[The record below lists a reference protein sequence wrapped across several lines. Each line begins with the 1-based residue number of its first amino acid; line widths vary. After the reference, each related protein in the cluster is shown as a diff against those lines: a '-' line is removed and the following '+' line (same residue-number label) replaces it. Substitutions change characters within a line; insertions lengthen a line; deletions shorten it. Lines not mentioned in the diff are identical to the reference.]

1 MDELGK
7 RLKELR
13 LERDMTLDMFV
24 YDLNAKY
31 HIELSKSNVSRWEN
45 GINEP
50 TLHYAKYLCQYYNV
64 SLDYL
69 IGNTDVKTPTNVLI
83 NSRNKS
89 ASKEENEIKR
99 KKNDKK

>member
-7 RLKELR
+7 RLKDLR
-13 LERDMTLDMFV
+13 LERDMTIDMFV
-24 YDLNAKY
+24 YDMEQKY
-31 HIELSKSNVSRWEN
+31 HIEISKANVSRWEN

-50 TLHYAKYLCQYYNV
+50 TLHYAKYLCKYYNV

-69 IGNTDVKTPTNVLI
+69 IGNTDVKTPTELLI

-89 ASKEENEIKR
+89 AE
-99 KKNDKK
+99 KKK

>member
-7 RLKELR
+7 RLKDLR
-13 LERDMTLDMFV
+13 LERDMTIDMFV
-24 YDLNAKY
+24 YDMEQKF
-31 HIELSKSNVSRWEN
+31 HIEISKANVSRWEN

-50 TLHYAKYLCQYYNV
+50 TLHYAKYLCKYYNV

-69 IGNTDVKTPTNVLI
+69 IGNTEVKTPTNLLL

-89 ASKEENEIKR
+89 S
-99 KKNDKK
+99 DKKKKEDK

>member
-7 RLKELR
+7 RLKNLR
-13 LERDMTLDMFV
+13 LERDMTIDMFV
-24 YDLNAKY
+24 YDMEQKY
-31 HIELSKSNVSRWEN
+31 HIDISKANVSRWEN

-50 TLHYAKYLCQYYNV
+50 TLHYAKYLCKYYNV

-69 IGNTDVKTPTNVLI
+69 IGNTDVKTPTELLI

-89 ASKEENEIKR
+89 AE
-99 KKNDKK
+99 KKK

>member
-7 RLKELR
+7 RLKNLR
-13 LERDMTLDMFV
+13 LERDMTIDMFV
-24 YDLNAKY
+24 YDMEQKY
-31 HIELSKSNVSRWEN
+31 HIDISKANVSRWEN

-50 TLHYAKYLCQYYNV
+50 TLHYAKYLCKYYNV

-69 IGNTDVKTPTNVLI
+69 IGNTDVKTPTELLI

-89 ASKEENEIKR
+89 AE
-99 KKNDKK
+99 KKKYED